1 MTHHNNEAQLVGIR
15 EPGKK
20 QDGMTAIAI
29 AAILIMIAFFAL
41 IAMRLF
47 PVYMEHFSV
56 TTHLEN
62 LAADGET
69 KNLSDEE
76 IWGKLQKT
84 FQIDNVNN
92 VKNENIIIERLEGG
106 GMTVTIE
113 YEVRTPGLGNVDLVA
128 VFSDEVEVN

>member
-1 MTHHNNEAQLVGIR
+1 MTHHDKAQLAGIR

-20 QDGMTAIAI
+20 QEGITGIAI
-29 AAILIMIAFFAL
+29 AAILVMIAIFAL

-69 KNLSDEE
+69 KKLSDRE
-76 IWGKLQKT
+76 ILGKLQKT
-84 FQIDNVNN
+84 FQIDNVDN
-92 VKNENIIIERLEGG
+92 VKNEDIFIERLEGG
-106 GMTVTIE
+106 DMKITIE

-128 VFSDEVEVN
+128 VFSDEAEVN